1 MSVIDAGLTGL
12 QVVLTA
18 GMLVSFMRATRVMQE
33 RSALRWQVAGAA
45 LLIGSVT
52 ASIVRVVFT
61 AGETPWP
68 LAIFVSAVFVVVSG
82 AMGWYIT
89 RCARKLRTLEEDA

>member
-45 LLIGSVT
+45 LLID
-52 ASIVRVVFT
+52 
-61 AGETPWP
+61 
-68 LAIFVSAVFVVVSG
+68 L
-82 AMGWYIT
+82 
-89 RCARKLRTLEEDA
+89 